1 VGSSMDVRDVGVA
14 LWRQRLLIL
23 VVLLIG
29 GAVVAGGLLVTPKT
43 YEASARVEA
52 AKEPTS
58 TITPTALDQVRADLA
73 QLAVS
78 APVLNAVRLRLD
90 LDDRSTAELQDEV
103 TATWQ
108 PNVAHL
114 EITVR
119 DPDPRNAARI
129 ANAVA
134 AELAGRDPSEGV
146 VTLTVSRRATTP
158 TVFVDPPLGRV
169 LGGGLGACLLLALLL
184 ALARNRRTETVES
197 ATDVENA
204 AVAPLLAHLIAPA
217 DLTSMPALR
226 PGSAEAD
233 MFRHLRLAL
242 EAETS
247 GGPSKKVV
255 VAGVSAGEVDVW
267 LGANAAISL
276 AIVGR
281 RVLLVDGR
289 MGDRFGRPSQPGPD
303 TLGLYDVLNGA
314 DLDRA
319 VSPGPVEML
328 SVLPSGTWAADLPAS
343 LLEHAFDG
351 VMAEAAARFDVVV
364 VLAPPLDQ
372 ADDARQMAVAGSL
385 LLAVPEGGVS
395 ATALR
400 SHATRVR
407 TAGGRI
413 LGVVLIGGGPESTAA

>member
-14 LWRQRLLIL
+14 LWRQRLL
-23 VVLLIG
+23 VGAVLLLSV
-29 GAVVAGGLLVTPKT
+29 AVVAVGLWATPKT
-43 YEASARVEA
+43 YEATSDVEA
-52 AKEPTS
+52 VKVATAPATS
-58 TITPTALDQVRADLA
+58 AELDEARQGLARLAD
-73 QLAVS
+73 S
-78 APVLNAVRLRLD
+78 APVLGAVIPD
-90 LDDRSTAELQDEV
+90 LDADRTVAELQDEV
-103 TATWQ
+103 TATSQ
-108 PNVAHL
+108 PTVSYIK
-114 EITVR
+114 ITVR
-119 DPDPRNAARI
+119 EEDRRLAAQI

-134 AELAGRDPSEGV
+134 KELVRRGQGDGV
-146 VTLTVSRRATTP
+146 VALTVEERADVP
-158 TVFVDPPLGRV
+158 RVFVDPPLGRV
-169 LGGGLGACLLLALLL
+169 LGSGLGAGLLLAILL
-184 ALARNRRTETVES
+184 ALARNRRTEIVES

-204 AVAPLLAHLIAPA
+204 AVAPLLAHLTAPA
-217 DLTSMPALR
+217 DLTTMPALR
-226 PGSAEAD
+226 QGSAEAD

-276 AIVGR
+276 ANVGR

-289 MGDRFGRPSQPGPD
+289 MGERFGRPGQPEPD
-303 TLGLYDVLNGA
+303 TPGLFDVLNGA

-319 VSPGPVEML
+319 VSPGPVELL
-328 SVLPSGTWAADLPAS
+328 SVLPAGSWTGVLPRS

-385 LLAVPEGGVS
+385 LIAVPEGGVS

-400 SHATRVR
+400 AHATRVR

-413 LGVVLIGGGPESTAA
+413 LGVVLIGRDVEPTAA

>member
-1 VGSSMDVRDVGVA
+1 MDVRDLGVA
-14 LWRQRLLIL
+14 LWRQRLLVLI
-23 VVLLIG
+23 VVLIS
-29 GAVVAGGLLVTPKT
+29 GAVVAGGLWLAPKT
-43 YEASARVEA
+43 YEAVAAVEA

-58 TITPTALDQVRADLA
+58 SATPEALDRARADLA
-73 QLAVS
+73 TLAES
-78 APVLNAVRLRLD
+78 ASVLNAVRLKLD
-90 LDDRSTAELQDEV
+90 ADRTLVELQDEV
-103 TATWQ
+103 
-108 PNVAHL
+108 VARWMPGTSYI
-114 EITVR
+114 EVTVR
-119 DPDPRNAARI
+119 DADRVLAARI

-134 AELAGRDPSEGV
+134 AELAGRDPSDSV
-146 VTLTVSRRATTP
+146 VTLTVRERARTP
-158 TVFVDPPLGRV
+158 TVFVDPSPWRV
-169 LGGGLGACLLLALLL
+169 VGGGLGAGLVLALLV
-184 ALARNRRTETVES
+184 ALVRDRRTETVES

-204 AVAPLLAHLIAPA
+204 AVAPLLAHLTAPA

-267 LGANAAISL
+267 LGANAAIAL
-276 AIVGR
+276 ANVGR

-289 MGDRFGRPSQPGPD
+289 MGARFGRPNQPEPD
-303 TLGLYDVLNGA
+303 TLGLFDVLNGA

-319 VSPGPVEML
+319 VSPGPVELL
-328 SVLPSGTWAADLPAS
+328 SVLPSGTWTEDVPES
-343 LLEHAFDG
+343 LLHHAFDG

-395 ATALR
+395 TTMLR
-400 SHATRVR
+400 AHATRVR
-407 TAGGRI
+407 TSGGRI
-413 LGVVLIGGGPESTAA
+413 LGVVLIGRRAEATAA

>member
-1 VGSSMDVRDVGVA
+1 MDVRDVGVA
-14 LWRQRLLIL
+14 LWRQRLLVLAVL
-23 VVLLIG
+23 VLS
-29 GAVVAGGLLVTPKT
+29 VVAVTAGLWLSPKT
-43 YEASARVEA
+43 YEATADVEA

-58 TITPTALDQVRADLA
+58 TVTAAELDGLRADLA
-73 QLAVS
+73 RLAES
-78 APVLNAVRLRLD
+78 ETFLDAVGARLD
-90 LDDRSTAELQDEV
+90 DVRSTEELVEEV
-103 TATWQ
+103 DVRTQ
-108 PNVAHL
+108 PGSSYV
-114 EITVR
+114 EIVVR
-119 DPDPRNAARI
+119 DEDRTEAAVI
-129 ANAVA
+129 ANEVA
-134 AELAGRDPSEGV
+134 KELAGRDPSNGV
-146 VTLTVSRRATTP
+146 MSLTVQQRATTP
-158 TVFVDPPLGRV
+158 TLFVDPPIRRV
-169 LGGGLGACLLLALLL
+169 AGAGLGAGTLLALLV
-184 ALARNRRTETVES
+184 ALARDRRTDTVDT
-197 ATDVENA
+197 ATDVEAA
-204 AVAPLLAHLIAPA
+204 AVAPLLAHLTAPA

-233 MFRHLRLAL
+233 MFRHLRTAL
-242 EAETS
+242 EAETV

-276 AIVGR
+276 ANVGR

-289 MGDRFGRPSQPGPD
+289 MGERFGRPSQPEPD
-303 TLGLYDVLNGA
+303 TPGLYDVLKGA

-319 VSPGPVEML
+319 VSPGPVELL
-328 SVLPSGTWAADLPAS
+328 SVLPSGTWVEDPPES

-395 ATALR
+395 TATLR
-400 SHATRVR
+400 THATRVR

-413 LGVVLIGGGPESTAA
+413 LGVVLIGRGAAPTAA